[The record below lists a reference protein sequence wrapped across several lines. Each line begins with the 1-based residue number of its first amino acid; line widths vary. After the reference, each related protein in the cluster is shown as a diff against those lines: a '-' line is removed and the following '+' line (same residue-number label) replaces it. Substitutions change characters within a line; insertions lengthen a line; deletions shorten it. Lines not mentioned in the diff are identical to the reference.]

1 MSQAVLASG
10 NDGVTGMHQ
19 QGKTLKKKKKKEPL
33 ERVPQ
38 QYVEAGAGSSPVSA

>member
-19 QGKTLKKKKKKEPL
+19 QGKTLKKKKKEPL